1 MPRARKKAPTPEP
14 AEVEED
20 VQQDVEMND
29 AAEPLQFDEPL
40 TWKPGKSIAIPDLH
54 RRLKEL
60 SQELATIDQEDAHRE
75 TLVPKAQELAHPQ
88 LLSHKDKG
96 VKAYTMVC
104 IVEMFRLLAPNA
116 PYKSTQL
123 KDIFTLFTSTI
134 VPALANPGDPYNQQ
148 HNMVLTSLTTVKS
161 IVLITDIPGA
171 ESLLLSLF
179 TNCFD
184 VLAGE
189 GKNGSGERLPKN
201 LEYHMTSMMCTL
213 IDEAEVLPTAVV
225 DIILAQ
231 FLRADPS
238 AMAAVGKKG
247 DATGTLVLELPPAY
261 NMARAV
267 CNTCSEK
274 LERAIGQ
281 YFNSVLLNVSESL
294 RNVQDVKMRGKKR
307 THDESEDESDDGMP
321 TQSAETD
328 LREIEKA
335 HRLLRELWRSCPDV
349 IHNVVPQV
357 ENEIQAESPVIRTLA
372 VQTVGDMISG
382 IGAAGPPPPAV
393 LDPAAYPSQSLD
405 DAPVQRQENPSL
417 VPNAPHAF
425 SSVYSTTYSAFIDR
439 HKDKAPTVRCAW
451 ATSAGR
457 IILTSGGGKGL
468 DVDQE
473 KALLAHFTAMLMDSD
488 EKVRLAAVNAMAQFD
503 FFSIVHKIGKT
514 GSVSTPGS
522 VLCQLADRI
531 KDRKINVR
539 NAATELL
546 ARIWGVAAGAI
557 AEGSERIHTLLGAI
571 PSRILN
577 AWYVNDRE
585 VHTLVFRVLFDYLLP
600 TTYPPIR
607 PKPNGVNDSQRI
619 NDSQPIADSTP
630 DPDATRAERILVL
643 VRDLDEKAKTV
654 FFGQQIK
661 RAQYENHIAMFLK
674 LCEEA
679 YGTTDADAKDA
690 KKKLDRFTEGMIRG
704 LTIVPDAAVAVE
716 HLKKF
721 SKHHDRRSY
730 QLIRFCYSA
739 DSDYRKIFKAMKE
752 LTKRLEDAPS
762 GIPEVLETLIPVV
775 RSTAVLV
782 YNKSHVPAIVA
793 LSRTDDKGLGT
804 AAHEV
809 LKEISAR
816 APDIFKVH
824 VHELCETLKNQKPT
838 SAEPID
844 GSVLDTLKACAGF
857 ARKFPNDMPKDR
869 EFYKAMVDY
878 SIRGMPAKAAK
889 HAVTVT
895 VSSAGKK
902 EMYIREI
909 QKACIQRFE
918 YGEEGFLSK
927 LASISQLRLLA
938 NPECEDHSEAIMEI
952 AIGQIL
958 GQVRQVADDGERD
971 WEDEI
976 DDDLS
981 AKLWALRILVNGL
994 RGYDPSDAED
1004 PAKALKEVADPV
1016 YKLLNTLVQKDGE
1029 LSKSSSTPKTQKA
1042 HLRLA
1047 AAIQILKLSC
1057 NRTFDALLPA
1067 ADLYQLS
1074 KIAQDENAQVRAGFV
1089 KALKKYLGTQQLGP
1103 RFYPLLF
1110 LYAFEPE
1117 KSTRESTVTWL
1128 RSRTAMWASKD
1139 EQVMEHAFPRLIS
1152 LLAHHQDFSTE
1163 TEHLEDFVEYIMF
1176 YLKTVASEANLP
1188 VIYHFAQRLKA
1199 VQDAVDPAKSANLY
1213 ILSDIAEAVI
1223 RLFQEQHGW
1232 SLQVLPTRM
1241 GMPSGLFAK
1250 LPSHTV
1256 AQEIAEKRFVPDELA
1271 EVLEDLVKQSLKTK
1285 KRKAELTSMGAAKR
1299 SKHTAGG
1306 SAGSVR
1312 KSSATK
1318 RVSKTPKPRKV
1329 SSDVLPSSAERRKSS
1344 RRSTSAAKNYREE
1357 EDSEDDEELEQWQAG
1372 GEVDAN
1378 KENEGDEEESIDSTP
1393 PTSDP
1398 PVNPTV
1404 ERASGSQ
1411 GSASKKAKGKKA
1423 GAKKAAGKDAAPVEG
1438 RKTRGV
1444 RATRAQE
1451 RDIMDVPS
1459 DSE

>member
-1 MPRARKKAPTPEP
+1 MPRPRRKVPSPEP
-14 AEVEED
+14 AEDQGDD
-20 VQQDVEMND
+20 VQQDFEIND
-29 AAEPLQFDEPL
+29 AAQPLQFNEPL
-40 TWKPGKSIAIPDLH
+40 TWRPGKPIAIPELL
-54 RRLKEL
+54 RRLKDL
-60 SQELATIDQEDAHRE
+60 SDELATIEQEDAHRQ
-75 TLVPKAQELAHPQ
+75 TLAPKAQELAHAQ
-88 LLSHKDKG
+88 LLGHKDKG

-116 PYKSTQL
+116 PYTPGQL
-123 KDIFTLFTSTI
+123 KEIFALFTSTI

-148 HNMVLTSLTTVKS
+148 NNMVLTSLTTVKS
-161 IVLITDIPGA
+161 VVLITDIPGA
-171 ESLLLSLF
+171 ENLLLGLF

-184 VLAGE
+184 VLAGG
-189 GKNGSGERLPKN
+189 GKNGGGERLPKN

-213 IDEAEVLPTAVV
+213 IDEADVLPTAVV

-231 FLRADPS
+231 FLRVDPS
-238 AMAAVGKKG
+238 AMAAGNKRA
-247 DATGTLVLELPPAY
+247 DSAAPAVLELPPAY

-281 YFNSVLLNVSESL
+281 YFNSVLLDVSESL
-294 RNVQDVKMRGKKR
+294 RSARDGKTRGKKR
-307 THDESEDESDDGMP
+307 THDESEDVSEDGLP
-321 TQSAETD
+321 APPVETD

-349 IHNVVPQV
+349 IQNVVPQV
-357 ENEIQAESPVIRTLA
+357 ESEIQAESAVIRTLA

-382 IGAAGPPPPAV
+382 IGAAGPPPPSV

-405 DAPVQRQENPSL
+405 DTTFQRQESPSL

-425 SSVYSTTYSAFIDR
+425 SSVYSSTYTAFIDR
-439 HKDKAPTVRCAW
+439 HKDKAPSVRGAW
-451 ATSAGR
+451 VTSAGR

-473 KALLAHFTAMLMDSD
+473 KILLAHFTTMLVDSD
-488 EKVRLAAVNAMAQFD
+488 EKVRLAAVNAIAQFD
-503 FFSIVHKIGKT
+503 FLSIVHKIGRA
-514 GSVSTPGS
+514 GSVATPGS

-531 KDRKINVR
+531 KDRKPSVR

-557 AEGSERIHTLLGAI
+557 AEGNERIRTLLGAI

-577 AWYVNDRE
+577 AWYVNERE

-600 TTYPPIR
+600 IAYPPIKSKQ
-607 PKPNGVNDSQRI
+607 PGVNGSQRVNDSQP
-619 NDSQPIADSTP
+619 SVDSTP
-630 DPDATRAERILVL
+630 DPDSIRAERILVL
-643 VRDLDEKAKTV
+643 VRDLDDKAKTV

-661 RAQYENHIAMFLK
+661 RMQYERHIAMFLE

-679 YGTTDADAKDA
+679 YGSTGGEAKEA
-690 KKKLDRFTEGMIRG
+690 KKKLDTYTNGMARG
-704 LTIVPDAAVAVE
+704 LTVVPDPVVAVE

-721 SKHHDRRSY
+721 AKHYDRRSY

-739 DSDYRKIFKAMKE
+739 ESDYRKISKAMKE
-752 LTKRLEDAPS
+752 FTKRLEDAPS
-762 GIPEVLETLIPVV
+762 GVPETLETLVPVV

-793 LSRTDDKGLGT
+793 HSRTDEKGLGA

-809 LKEISAR
+809 LKEISSR
-816 APDIFKVH
+816 APGIFKVH
-824 VHELCETLKNQKPT
+824 VHEICETLKNQQPT
-838 SAEPID
+838 SAAPLEE
-844 GSVLDTLKACAGF
+844 SVVDTLKACAGF
-857 ARKFPNDMPKDR
+857 ARKFPKDMPKDR
-869 EFYKAMVDY
+869 DFYQAMVEY
-878 SIRGMPAKAAK
+878 SIRSTPAKAAK

-895 VSSAGKK
+895 VSSAEKK
-902 EMYIREI
+902 EMYAHEI
-909 QKACIQRFE
+909 GEACIQGFE
-918 YGEEGFLSK
+918 YGEEGFLAK

-938 NPECEDHSEAIMEI
+938 SQECEDQSEVIIEI

-958 GQVRQVADDGERD
+958 GQVRQAAETGERD
-971 WEDEI
+971 WVDEI
-976 DDDLS
+976 DDDLG

-994 RGYDPSDAED
+994 RGYDPSSADD

-1016 YKLLNTLVQKDGE
+1016 YKLLNTLVQNDGE

-1047 AAIQILKLSC
+1047 AATHLLKLSC
-1057 NRTFDALLPA
+1057 NRTFDSLLPA
-1067 ADLYQLS
+1067 SDLHQLS
-1074 KIAQDENAQVRAGFV
+1074 RIAQDENAQVRAGFA
-1089 KALKKYLGTQQLGP
+1089 KALRKYLGTRQLSN

-1117 KSTRESTVTWL
+1117 KSTREQTITWL
-1128 RSRTAMWASKD
+1128 KSRAATSAGD
-1139 EQVMEHAFPRLIS
+1139 QHQVMENAFPRFVS

-1176 YLKTVASEANLP
+1176 YLKTIATETNLP
-1188 VIYHFAQRLKA
+1188 LIYHFAQRLKT
-1199 VQDAVDPAKSANLY
+1199 VQDGIDATKSENLY
-1213 ILSDIAEAVI
+1213 ILADIAEAVI
-1223 RLFQEQHGW
+1223 RMFQEQHGW
-1232 SLQVLPTRM
+1232 SLQVLSVRM

-1256 AQEIAEKRFVPDELA
+1256 AQEIADKRFVPDDLA
-1271 EVLEDLVKQSLKTK
+1271 EELEDLVKNSLKTK
-1285 KRKAELTSMGAAKR
+1285 KRKAEGTSASSAKR
-1299 SKHTAGG
+1299 PKHASNGVSG
-1306 SAGSVR
+1306 SARLPST
-1312 KSSATK
+1312 AK

-1329 SSDVLPSSAERRKSS
+1329 SEGHSPAGERRASA
-1344 RRSTSAAKNYREE
+1344 RRSTTTTKNYREE
-1357 EDSEDDEELEQWQAG
+1357 DDSDDDEELEQWQG
-1372 GEVDAN
+1372 GSEADAN
-1378 KENEGDEEESIDSTP
+1378 KENEGGDGDAGREASESTP

-1398 PVNPTV
+1398 PVAAAEPE
-1404 ERASGSQ
+1404 ERAQSSG
-1411 GSASKKAKGKKA
+1411 GKKSRGKQSEVA
-1423 GAKKAAGKDAAPVEG
+1423 VKKAATA
-1438 RKTRGV
+1438 RSTRN
-1444 RATRAQE
+1444 TRARE
-1451 RDIMDVPS
+1451 KDVMDVPS